1 MDALHPMISHRKND
15 TPNKLESPFKT
26 KESSTQM
33 FDSRNSYNS
42 EHNPFYKFMRK
53 AKFSQ
58 DCLHDRAVQ
67 STLSYAF

>member
-1 MDALHPMISHRKND
+1 MDALHPMISHSKND

-42 EHNPFYKFMRK
+42 EQNPFYKFMRK
-53 AKFSQ
+53 DKLSQ
-58 DCLHDRAVQ
+58 DCFHDRAVQ